1 MPNVALS
8 TSFPGAGQYPAQSH
22 KGPEE
27 IWCRFRTLSPE
38 QRAAALEKAAE
49 IRKARAE
56 LKEQL
61 KAGKTTLPKVLDRA
75 ESDEVV
81 GKLKVSAVLQS
92 MPGIGKVRA
101 TQIMEKLKIAESRRL
116 RGLGDQQRKA
126 LLAEFA
132 TGAK

>member
-1 MPNVALS
+1 MPL
-8 TSFPGAGQYPAQSH
+8 P
-22 KGPEE
+22 
-27 IWCRFRTLSPE
+27 TLSPE

-56 LKEQL
+56 LKEKL
-61 KAGKTTLPKVLDRA
+61 KAGKTTLTKVLDQA
-75 ESDEVV
+75 ETDEVV

-116 RGLGDQQRKA
+116 RGLGEQQRKA

-132 TGAK
+132 AGGR

>member
-1 MPNVALS
+1 VPL
-8 TSFPGAGQYPAQSH
+8 P
-22 KGPEE
+22 
-27 IWCRFRTLSPE
+27 TLSRE
-38 QRAAALEKAAE
+38 ERDAALKKAAE

-61 KAGKTTLPKVLDRA
+61 KSGKTTLTKVLDRA

-116 RGLGDQQRKA
+116 RGLGEQQRKA
-126 LLAEFA
+126 LLAEF
-132 TGAK
+132 GAGGK

>member
-1 MPNVALS
+1 MPL
-8 TSFPGAGQYPAQSH
+8 P
-22 KGPEE
+22 
-27 IWCRFRTLSPE
+27 TLSPE

-49 IRKARAE
+49 IRKARAK

-61 KAGKTTLPKVLDRA
+61 KAGKTTLTTVLDRA

-81 GKLKVSAVLQS
+81 GKLRVSAVLQS

-116 RGLGDQQRKA
+116 RGLGEQQRRA

-132 TGAK
+132 ASK

>member
-1 MPNVALS
+1 VPL
-8 TSFPGAGQYPAQSH
+8 P
-22 KGPEE
+22 
-27 IWCRFRTLSPE
+27 TLSPE

-61 KAGKTTLPKVLDRA
+61 KAGKTTLTKVLARA

-132 TGAK
+132 TGGK